1 MSFFVRLNQ
10 ERDQTYRDAG
20 INIDRGFNAPQVV
33 ARYPNGQVR
42 VVRHYGMGR
51 CRTHFQSFSDLQNDL
66 KALIIKPLACV
77 FLSRYHEL
85 KCLYE
90 LALSAIHLLTLSPE
104 LACDHFASCVES
116 FFKSVVYDLLSTW
129 EILQQSVSLAMRM
142 MMTVGHGLAVL
153 TNSVSG
159 VDEPHPYSNQ
169 HGFRYT

>member
-10 ERDQTYRDAG
+10 EKRGAYALAG
-20 INIDRGFNAPQVV
+20 IYQQNVPHPRQRQP
-33 ARYPNGQVR
+33 VR
-42 VVRHYGMGR
+42 PVT
-51 CRTHFQSFSDLQNDL
+51 CFDHFQSFSDLQNDV

-129 EILQQSVSLAMRM
+129 EILEQSVSLGMRM
-142 MMTVGHGLAVL
+142 MMSVGHGLAVL
-153 TNSVSG
+153 ANCVSG
-159 VDEPHPYSNQ
+159 VDDLPPYSNPY
-169 HGFRYT
+169 GLNYS